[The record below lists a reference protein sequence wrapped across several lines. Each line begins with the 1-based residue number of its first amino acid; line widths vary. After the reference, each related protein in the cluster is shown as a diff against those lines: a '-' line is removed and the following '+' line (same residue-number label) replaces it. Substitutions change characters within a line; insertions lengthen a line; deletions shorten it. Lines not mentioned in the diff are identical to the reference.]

1 MFNLDTILKISGLV
15 GGIGALVTFWRN
27 AKLKRAEWLY
37 QLHAKFY
44 ESPAYKRIRHML
56 DYQPDPEFANL
67 RAAVT
72 QGGNDELAEAFVD
85 YLNFFEFVASLWKM
99 GQLNQSEIAM
109 IFEYYLLNLKNHEFV
124 MEFISGNGFEN
135 LETLI
140 ARVSADRHKGKR

>member
-1 MFNLDTILKISGLV
+1 MLDLDTILKISGLV
-15 GGIGALVTFWRN
+15 GGISALVTFWRN

-56 DYQPDPEFANL
+56 DYQPDPEFADL
-67 RAAVT
+67 RVAVT
-72 QGGNDELAEAFVD
+72 QGGHDELAEAFVD

-99 GQLNQSEIAM
+99 GQLTPREIAM
-109 IFEYYLLNLKNHEFV
+109 IFEYYLLNLKDHEFV
-124 MEFISGNGFEN
+124 MEFIKQNGFEN

-140 ARVSADRHKGKR
+140 ARVSADCHKG

>member
-1 MFNLDTILKISGLV
+1 MPDFDTILKISGLA
-15 GGIGALVTFWRN
+15 GGIVAVVTFWQN

-56 DYQPDPEFANL
+56 DYRPDPEFANL
-67 RAAVT
+67 RTAVT
-72 QGGNDELAEAFVD
+72 EGGHDELAEAFVD

-99 GQLNQSEIAM
+99 GQLKQSEIAM
-109 IFEYYLLNLKNHEFV
+109 IFEYYLLNLKDHEFV
-124 MEFISGNGFEN
+124 MEFVRRNGFEN

-140 ARVSADRHKGKR
+140 DRVSADRDKG